1 VIYVDNINIQLN
13 VNTEEIESEP
23 SISIYPNPAE
33 DYLQMSVSHL
43 GGVSLEYQVIDMT
56 GRVVL
61 QEKINNADRIEKR
74 LNLESLSSGSYQL
87 MLITDKWKKPTT
99 FVVR

>member
-1 VIYVDNINIQLN
+1 
-13 VNTEEIESEP
+13 
-23 SISIYPNPAE
+23 
-33 DYLQMSVSHL
+33 
-43 GGVSLEYQVIDMT
+43 MT